1 MHMNQLPGSK
11 VLGLFL
17 FLGLTV
23 LGYLLSGAVKDF
35 KAFERGVTVKGLSER
50 EVSADIVIWPIV
62 FTVADNDLEALYEA
76 IESNTAKI
84 EQFLKAQGIDSGE
97 VSHSLPS
104 ITDKSAQ
111 EYGSSPAAPFRF
123 TAMQTVTVYSPQ
135 VDLVRKTMAEMAELG
150 KSGIVFRGDQH
161 LNQTEYL
168 YNGLNSLKPEMIQE
182 ATAKARE
189 VAEKFAQDSNSRLG
203 KIRDASQGQF
213 SITSRDANN
222 PHIKKIRV
230 VSTVTYQLID

>member
-1 MHMNQLPGSK
+1 MNQLPSSK
-11 VLGLFL
+11 VLGLFIL
-17 FLGLTV
+17 LGLTV
-23 LGYLLSGAVKDF
+23 LGYLLAGAVRDF
-35 KAFERGVTVKGLSER
+35 REFERGVTVKGLSER
-50 EVSADIVIWPIV
+50 EVSADVVIWPIV

-76 IESNTAKI
+76 IEANTAKI
-84 EQFLKAQGIDSGE
+84 EHFLKTRGIDAGE

-123 TAMQTVTVYSPQ
+123 TAIQTVTVYSPQ
-135 VDLVRKTMAEMAELG
+135 VDLVRKTMAELAELG
-150 KSGIVFRGDQH
+150 KSGIVFKGDQH

-168 YNGLNSLKPEMIQE
+168 YNGLNNLKPEMVQE